1 MNEWKKV
8 WGEVAEGLPPGGT
21 PGWAG
26 WVEGDDGFTSGLFV
40 FADDGIDIL
49 WCRCEETI
57 SSNDFGEW
65 LSDRKYPVSHW
76 MYLPEQPEPPELPT
90 A

>member
-8 WGEVAEGLPPGGT
+8 SEELPPLDT
-21 PGWAG
+21 PVWAG
-26 WVEGDDGFTSGLFV
+26 WFEYDYGFTSGLFV

-76 MYLPEQPEPPELPT
+76 MHLPEQPEPPEQPT